1 MKPIIWGILI
11 FPKDL
16 TINIPDDMTIA
27 ATNVMI
33 MEMFEELQCTTD
45 GAVGRNSVEI
55 SSTIQSL
62 IKLKLILNLIKI
74 N

>member
-1 MKPIIWGILI
+1 
-11 FPKDL
+11 
-16 TINIPDDMTIA
+16 MTIA

-33 MEMFEELQCTTD
+33 MEMLEELQCSTD
-45 GAVGRNSVEI
+45 GGVGRNSVEI

-62 IKLKLILNLIKI
+62 IKLKLILNLIKT